1 MKKRIFAILYFAILI
16 ANHMMIYASG
26 HYDRERVLRYT
37 HVDKSADTETINN
50 IYSVISEGD
59 TLAYKALVRQV
70 PYYDYFVFSLYMANE
85 YNYGPAYYNTY
96 RIYDLWLKL
105 YDASI
110 DLESRQ
116 RIKFWLNWGEEAG
129 NKACKLILSDVNLT
143 EQEYKALDS
152 INDFMFFLPQNI
164 TIDTISTML
173 IGSNLLISTPKKEF
187 EEHKQKRIH
196 FNQRESRDKLEQH
209 AREDTKGYSLNENL
223 LFRIHEQIK
232 HEEYHKQITFSILWY
247 LVDLYLV
254 CERYDC
260 LFSSKLGI
268 YLLHSGFEAND
279 EYSIIHLAT
288 LYAQGCGVPQNKDYA
303 HEILTKKMSQETAL
317 KWINKWS
324 RESPSCQCAK

>member
-164 TIDTISTML
+164 VCISQNGQADAVF
-173 IGSNLLISTPKKEF
+173 IEKETS
-187 EEHKQKRIH
+187 EWAYRW
-196 FNQRESRDKLEQH
+196 L
-209 AREDTKGYSLNENL
+209 
-223 LFRIHEQIK
+223 
-232 HEEYHKQITFSILWY
+232 
-247 LVDLYLV
+247 
-254 CERYDC
+254 
-260 LFSSKLGI
+260 
-268 YLLHSGFEAND
+268 
-279 EYSIIHLAT
+279 
-288 LYAQGCGVPQNKDYA
+288 
-303 HEILTKKMSQETAL
+303 
-317 KWINKWS
+317 
-324 RESPSCQCAK
+324 